1 MHVRPIINF
10 HISKYDDALNIH
22 CLGTNDRKGSKK
34 GSTENSSIIFTPLRI
49 MVFICVQPQQLLK
62 TILAY
67 ALKSIT
73 WHERTV
79 FKNCPQKVS
88 FCRSKMSKIVDI
100 FAGARFLKWDFLWM
114 IFRYC
119 EYMNITLHTRQA
131 NSRQIE
137 IFSFWRILKSEIR
150 DVFSNRVNNLRAQR
164 AKSHSH
170 GNFV

>member
-73 WHERTV
+73 
-79 FKNCPQKVS
+79 
-88 FCRSKMSKIVDI
+88 
-100 FAGARFLKWDFLWM
+100 
-114 IFRYC
+114 
-119 EYMNITLHTRQA
+119 
-131 NSRQIE
+131 
-137 IFSFWRILKSEIR
+137 
-150 DVFSNRVNNLRAQR
+150 
-164 AKSHSH
+164 
-170 GNFV
+170 